1 MRYGRS
7 LGRSIHSPLTD
18 DEKRNR
24 PKVTKAL
31 LLRILRYLLPYWP
44 RLALVFL
51 AIIAS
56 SLLGL
61 LPPLLSG
68 RIIDDGLIGKDFSL
82 LVQLILLSF
91 FVLIISNLI
100 NVLENYLTTWVAQNI
115 IYDMKNQM
123 YKHLQHMS
131 HRFFTNNNQ
140 GDIITRMTTD
150 INGVQSVIV
159 GTLTKIVSNTII
171 LVTTLAALFQKNWI
185 LALVSIVIV
194 PLFILPTNQ
203 VGNRRWSLTMAK
215 QEQNDASNQLFNET
229 LSVSGQLLVK
239 LFTREKKEYAKFEKI
254 NREVTRLSVREILVG
269 KWFRVIFDTFTNM
282 GPMIIYLAGG
292 YLIIKMGS
300 GLTVG
305 DITVVV
311 ALLGRL
317 YRPVDVLLTIQ
328 VDMIRSLALFSR
340 IFEYFDIPIEIKNS
354 PEALVP
360 RGCEGKIVF
369 DHVSFHYDGKP
380 ILKNVNITIEKGK
393 SVAIVGPSGTG
404 KSTLVNLIPRLYDV
418 TEGRVLF
425 DGRDVRDL
433 DLTFLRQN
441 IGMVSQ
447 DTYLFN
453 GTIRENL
460 LYANERAL
468 EEDLIRVCQ
477 EANIYDFIR
486 TLPEG
491 FDTLVGNRGLKLSGG
506 EKQRLSIARVLL
518 KNPKV
523 LIMDEATSSLDSVSE
538 SLIQEAI
545 KPILKG
551 RTSVIIAHRLS
562 TIMAVDEIIVLQDG
576 KIVQQGTHWDLVEED
591 GVYKELYETQFK
603 VALEDLEKRETNK
616 VGYLYPDLR
625 A

>member
-1 MRYGRS
+1 MRYGRPQV
-7 LGRSIHSPLTD
+7 RSTRSPLTEE
-18 DEKRNR
+18 EKQNK
-24 PKVTKAL
+24 PKVTKAFL
-31 LLRILRYLLPYWP
+31 RRILSYLLPYWP
-44 RLALVFL
+44 RLALVFA
-51 AIIAS
+51 AIILS

-68 RIIDDGLIGKDFSL
+68 RIIDDGLLGRDFPL

-91 FVLIISNLI
+91 IVLIIANLI
-100 NVLENYLTTWVAQNI
+100 NVLENYLTTWVAQHI

-123 YKHLQHMS
+123 YDHLQQMS
-131 HRFFTNNNQ
+131 HRFFTNNHQ

-150 INGVQSVIV
+150 INGVQTVIV
-159 GTLTKIVSNTII
+159 GTLTRLVSNTII
-171 LVTTLAALFQKNWI
+171 LVTTLAALVQKNWL
-185 LALVSIVIV
+185 LALISMTIV

-215 QEQNDASNQLFNET
+215 QEQTDASNQLFNET

-239 LFTREKKEYAKFEKI
+239 LFTRENKEYAKFEKF
-254 NREVTRLSVREILVG
+254 NREITRLSIREILVG
-269 KWFRVIFDTFTNM
+269 RWFRVIFDTFTNM

-292 YLIIKMGS
+292 FLMIKMGS

-317 YRPVDVLLTIQ
+317 YLPVNVLLTIQ
-328 VDMIRSLALFSR
+328 VDIIRSLALFSR
-340 IFEYFDIPIEIKNS
+340 VFEYFDIPVEIKNS
-354 PEALVP
+354 PQAIVP
-360 RGCEGKIVF
+360 KECAGTIVF
-369 DHVSFHYDGKP
+369 ERVSFHYEGKP
-380 ILKNVNITIEKGK
+380 VLKNINLTIEKGK

-404 KSTLVNLIPRLYDV
+404 KTTLINLIPRLYDV
-418 TEGRVLF
+418 TGGRVLL
-425 DGRDVRDL
+425 DGQDVRDL
-433 DLTFLRQN
+433 DLNFLRQN
-441 IGMVSQ
+441 IGMVAQ

-460 LYANERAL
+460 HYANEHAQ
-468 EEDLIRVCQ
+468 EEDLIRVCR

-486 TLPEG
+486 TLPDG

-506 EKQRLSIARVLL
+506 EKQRLAIARVLL

-523 LIMDEATSSLDSVSE
+523 LIMDEATSSLDSLSE

-545 KPILKG
+545 EPILKG

-562 TIMAVDEIIVLQDG
+562 TIMAVDDIIVLQEG
-576 KIVQQGTHWDLVEED
+576 EIVQQGTHWELLKED
-591 GVYKELYETQFK
+591 GLYKLLYETQFK
-603 VALEDLEKRETNK
+603 IALEDLEHR
-616 VGYLYPDLR
+616 
-625 A
+625 

>member
-1 MRYGRS
+1 MRYGRPQV
-7 LGRSIHSPLTD
+7 RSTRSPLTEE
-18 DEKRNR
+18 EKQNR
-24 PKVTKAL
+24 PKITKAFL
-31 LLRILRYLLPYWP
+31 RRILSYLLPYWP
-44 RLALVFL
+44 RLALVFA
-51 AIIAS
+51 AIILS

-68 RIIDDGLIGKDFSL
+68 RIIDDGLLGRDFPL

-91 FVLIISNLI
+91 IVLIIANLI
-100 NVLENYLTTWVAQNI
+100 NVLENYLTTWVAQHI

-123 YKHLQHMS
+123 YDHLQQMS
-131 HRFFTNNNQ
+131 HRFFTNNHQ

-159 GTLTKIVSNTII
+159 GTLTRLVSNTII
-171 LVTTLAALFQKNWI
+171 LVTTLAALVQKNWL
-185 LALVSIVIV
+185 LALISMTIV

-215 QEQNDASNQLFNET
+215 QEQTDASNQLFNET

-239 LFTREKKEYAKFEKI
+239 LFTRENKEYAKFEKF
-254 NREVTRLSVREILVG
+254 NREITRLSIREILVG
-269 KWFRVIFDTFTNM
+269 RWFRVIFDTFTNM

-292 YLIIKMGS
+292 FLMIKMGS

-317 YRPVDVLLTIQ
+317 YLPVNVLLTIQ
-328 VDMIRSLALFSR
+328 VDIIRSLALFSR
-340 IFEYFDIPIEIKNS
+340 IFEYFDIPVEIKNS
-354 PEALVP
+354 PQAIVP
-360 RGCEGKIVF
+360 KECAGKIVF
-369 DHVSFHYDGKP
+369 ERVSFHYEGKP
-380 ILKNVNITIEKGK
+380 VLKNINLTIEKGK

-404 KSTLVNLIPRLYDV
+404 KTTLINLIPRLYDV
-418 TEGRVLF
+418 TGGRVLL
-425 DGRDVRDL
+425 DGQDVRDL
-433 DLTFLRQN
+433 DLNFLRQN
-441 IGMVSQ
+441 IGMVAQ

-460 LYANERAL
+460 HYANEHAQ
-468 EEDLIRVCQ
+468 EEDLIRVCR

-486 TLPEG
+486 TLPDG

-506 EKQRLSIARVLL
+506 EKQRLAIARVLL

-523 LIMDEATSSLDSVSE
+523 LIMDEATSSLDSLSE

-545 KPILKG
+545 EPILKG

-562 TIMAVDEIIVLQDG
+562 TIMAVDDIIVLQEG
-576 KIVQQGTHWDLVEED
+576 EIVQRGTHWELLKED
-591 GVYKELYETQFK
+591 GLYKLLYETQFK
-603 VALEDLEKRETNK
+603 IALEDLEHR
-616 VGYLYPDLR
+616 
-625 A
+625 

>member
-1 MRYGRS
+1 MRYGRPQV
-7 LGRSIHSPLTD
+7 RSTRSPLTEE
-18 DEKRNR
+18 EKQNK
-24 PKVTKAL
+24 PKVTKAFL
-31 LLRILRYLLPYWP
+31 RRILSYLLPYWP
-44 RLALVFL
+44 RLALVFA
-51 AIIAS
+51 AIILS

-68 RIIDDGLIGKDFSL
+68 RIIDDGLLGRDLPL

-91 FVLIISNLI
+91 IVLIIANLI
-100 NVLENYLTTWVAQNI
+100 NVLENYLTTWVAQHI

-123 YKHLQHMS
+123 YDHLQQMS
-131 HRFFTNNNQ
+131 HRFFTNNHQ

-150 INGVQSVIV
+150 INGVQTVIV
-159 GTLTKIVSNTII
+159 GTLTRLVSNTII
-171 LVTTLAALFQKNWI
+171 LVTTLAALVQKNWL
-185 LALVSIVIV
+185 LALISMTIV

-215 QEQNDASNQLFNET
+215 QEQTDASNQLFNET

-239 LFTREKKEYAKFEKI
+239 LFTRENKEYAKFEKF
-254 NREVTRLSVREILVG
+254 NREITRLSIREILVG
-269 KWFRVIFDTFTNM
+269 RWFRVIFDTFTNM

-292 YLIIKMGS
+292 FLMIKMGS

-317 YRPVDVLLTIQ
+317 YLPVNVLLTIQ
-328 VDMIRSLALFSR
+328 VDIIRSLALFSR
-340 IFEYFDIPIEIKNS
+340 IFEYFDIPVEIKNS
-354 PEALVP
+354 PQAIVP
-360 RGCEGKIVF
+360 KECAGTIVF
-369 DHVSFHYDGKP
+369 EHVSFHYEGKP
-380 ILKNVNITIEKGK
+380 VLKNINLTIEKGK

-404 KSTLVNLIPRLYDV
+404 KTTLINLIPRLYDV
-418 TEGRVLF
+418 TGGRVLL
-425 DGRDVRDL
+425 DGQDVRDL
-433 DLTFLRQN
+433 DLNFLRQN
-441 IGMVSQ
+441 IGMVAQ

-460 LYANERAL
+460 HYANEHAQ
-468 EEDLIRVCQ
+468 EEDLIRVCR

-486 TLPEG
+486 TLPDG

-506 EKQRLSIARVLL
+506 EKQRLAIARVLL

-523 LIMDEATSSLDSVSE
+523 LIMDEATSSLDSLSE

-545 KPILKG
+545 EPILKG

-562 TIMAVDEIIVLQDG
+562 TIMAVDDIIVLQEG
-576 KIVQQGTHWDLVEED
+576 EIVQQGTHWELLKED
-591 GVYKELYETQFK
+591 GLYKLLYETQFK
-603 VALEDLEKRETNK
+603 IALEDLEHR
-616 VGYLYPDLR
+616 
-625 A
+625 

>member
-1 MRYGRS
+1 MRYGRPP
-7 LGRSIHSPLTD
+7 GRSAHSPLTEE
-18 DEKRNR
+18 EKLNR
-24 PKVTKAL
+24 PKLTKAFL
-31 LLRILRYLLPYWP
+31 KRILSYLLPYWP
-44 RLALVFL
+44 RLALVFF
-51 AIIAS
+51 AIITS

-68 RIIDDGLIGKDFSL
+68 RIIDEGLIGKDFSL
-82 LVQLILLSF
+82 LAQLILLSF
-91 FVLIISNLI
+91 TVLIISNLI
-100 NVLENYLTTWVAQNI
+100 NVLENYLTTWVAQHI

-123 YKHLQHMS
+123 YSHLQQMS

-159 GTLTKIVSNTII
+159 GTLTRIVSNTII
-171 LVTTLAALFQKNWI
+171 LVTTLAALFQKNWV
-185 LALVSIVIV
+185 LALISIIIV

-215 QEQNDASNQLFNET
+215 QEQTDASNQLFNET

-239 LFTREKKEYAKFEKI
+239 LFTREDKEYTKFEKI
-254 NREVTRLSVREILVG
+254 NREITRLSIREILVG
-269 KWFRVIFDTFTNM
+269 RWFRVIFDTFTNM

-292 YLIIKMGS
+292 FLIIKMGS
-300 GLTVG
+300 DLTVG

-317 YRPVDVLLTIQ
+317 YLPVNVLLTIQ
-328 VDMIRSLALFSR
+328 VDIIRSLALFSR
-340 IFEYFDIPIEIKNS
+340 IFEYFDIPVEIKNS
-354 PEALVP
+354 PQAIVP
-360 RGCEGKIVF
+360 KECAGKIIF
-369 DHVSFHYDGKP
+369 DHVSFQYEGKP
-380 ILKNVNITIEKGK
+380 ILKDINITIEKGK

-418 TEGRVLF
+418 TEGKVLL
-425 DGRDVRDL
+425 DGQDVRNL
-433 DLTFLRQN
+433 DLNFLRQN

-460 LYANERAL
+460 HYANEQA
-468 EEDLIRVCQ
+468 EEADLIRVCQ

-523 LIMDEATSSLDSVSE
+523 LIMDEATSSLDSISE

-545 KPILKG
+545 EPIIRG

-562 TIMAVDEIIVLQDG
+562 TIMAVDEIIVLQNG
-576 KIVQQGTHWDLVEED
+576 EIVQRGTHWDLVEEE
-591 GVYKELYETQFK
+591 GLYKLLYETQFK
-603 VALEDLEKRETNK
+603 IILEDLEQR
-616 VGYLYPDLR
+616 
-625 A
+625 

>member
-1 MRYGRS
+1 MRYGRPQV
-7 LGRSIHSPLTD
+7 RSTRSPLTEE
-18 DEKRNR
+18 EKQNR
-24 PKVTKAL
+24 PKVTKAFL
-31 LLRILRYLLPYWP
+31 WRILSYLLPYWP
-44 RLALVFL
+44 RLALVFA
-51 AIIAS
+51 AIILS

-68 RIIDDGLIGKDFSL
+68 RIIDDGLLGRDFPL

-91 FVLIISNLI
+91 IVLIIANLI
-100 NVLENYLTTWVAQNI
+100 NVLENYLTTWVAQHI

-123 YKHLQHMS
+123 YDHLQQMS
-131 HRFFTNNNQ
+131 HRFFTNNHQ

-150 INGVQSVIV
+150 INGVQTVIV
-159 GTLTKIVSNTII
+159 GTLTRLVSNTII
-171 LVTTLAALFQKNWI
+171 LVTTLAALVQKNWL
-185 LALVSIVIV
+185 LALISMTIV

-215 QEQNDASNQLFNET
+215 QEQTDASNQLFNET

-239 LFTREKKEYAKFEKI
+239 LFTRENKEYAKFEKI
-254 NREVTRLSVREILVG
+254 NREITRLSIREILVG
-269 KWFRVIFDTFTNM
+269 RWFRVIFDTFTNM

-292 YLIIKMGS
+292 FLMIKMGS

-317 YRPVDVLLTIQ
+317 YLPVNVLLTIQ
-328 VDMIRSLALFSR
+328 VDIIRSLALFSR
-340 IFEYFDIPIEIKNS
+340 IFEYFDIPVEIKNS
-354 PEALVP
+354 SQAIVP
-360 RGCEGKIVF
+360 KECAGKIVF
-369 DHVSFHYDGKP
+369 ERVSFHYEGKP
-380 ILKNVNITIEKGK
+380 VLKNINLTIEKGK

-404 KSTLVNLIPRLYDV
+404 KTTLINLIPRLYDV
-418 TEGRVLF
+418 TGGRVLL
-425 DGRDVRDL
+425 DGQDVRDL
-433 DLTFLRQN
+433 DLNFLRQN
-441 IGMVSQ
+441 IGMVAQ

-460 LYANERAL
+460 HYANEHAQ
-468 EEDLIRVCQ
+468 EEDLIRVCR

-486 TLPEG
+486 TLPDG

-506 EKQRLSIARVLL
+506 EKQRLAIARVLL

-523 LIMDEATSSLDSVSE
+523 LIMDEATSSLDSLSE

-545 KPILKG
+545 EPILKG

-562 TIMAVDEIIVLQDG
+562 TIMAVDDIIVLQEG
-576 KIVQQGTHWDLVEED
+576 EIVQQGTHWELLKED
-591 GVYKELYETQFK
+591 GLYKLLYETQFK
-603 VALEDLEKRETNK
+603 IALEDLEHR
-616 VGYLYPDLR
+616 
-625 A
+625 

>member
-1 MRYGRS
+1 MRYGRPQV
-7 LGRSIHSPLTD
+7 RSTRSPLTEE
-18 DEKRNR
+18 EKQNK
-24 PKVTKAL
+24 PKVTKAFL
-31 LLRILRYLLPYWP
+31 RRILSYLLPYWP
-44 RLALVFL
+44 RLALVFA
-51 AIIAS
+51 AIILS

-68 RIIDDGLIGKDFSL
+68 RIIDDGLLGRDFPL

-91 FVLIISNLI
+91 IVLIIANLI
-100 NVLENYLTTWVAQNI
+100 NVLENYLTTWVAQHI

-123 YKHLQHMS
+123 YDHLQQMS
-131 HRFFTNNNQ
+131 HRFFTNNHQ

-150 INGVQSVIV
+150 INGVQTVIV
-159 GTLTKIVSNTII
+159 GTLTRLVSNTII
-171 LVTTLAALFQKNWI
+171 LVTTLAALVQKNWL
-185 LALVSIVIV
+185 LALISMTIV

-215 QEQNDASNQLFNET
+215 QEQTDASNQLFNET

-239 LFTREKKEYAKFEKI
+239 LFTRENKEYAKFEKF
-254 NREVTRLSVREILVG
+254 NREITRLSIREILVG
-269 KWFRVIFDTFTNM
+269 RWFRVIFDTFTNM

-292 YLIIKMGS
+292 FLMIKMGS

-317 YRPVDVLLTIQ
+317 YLPVNVLLTIQ
-328 VDMIRSLALFSR
+328 VDIIRSLALFSR
-340 IFEYFDIPIEIKNS
+340 IFEYFDIPVEIKNS
-354 PEALVP
+354 PQAIVP
-360 RGCEGKIVF
+360 KECAGTIVF
-369 DHVSFHYDGKP
+369 ERVSFHYEGKP
-380 ILKNVNITIEKGK
+380 VLKNINLTIEKGK

-404 KSTLVNLIPRLYDV
+404 KTTLINLIPRLYDV
-418 TEGRVLF
+418 TGGRVLL
-425 DGRDVRDL
+425 DGQDVRDL
-433 DLTFLRQN
+433 DLNFLRQN
-441 IGMVSQ
+441 IGMVAQ

-460 LYANERAL
+460 HYANEHAQ
-468 EEDLIRVCQ
+468 EEDLIRVCR

-486 TLPEG
+486 TLPDG

-506 EKQRLSIARVLL
+506 EKQRLAIARVLL

-523 LIMDEATSSLDSVSE
+523 LIMDEATSSLDSLSE

-545 KPILKG
+545 EPILKG

-562 TIMAVDEIIVLQDG
+562 TIMAVDDIIVLQEG
-576 KIVQQGTHWDLVEED
+576 EIVQQGTHWELLKED
-591 GVYKELYETQFK
+591 GLYKLLYETQFK
-603 VALEDLEKRETNK
+603 IALEDLEHR
-616 VGYLYPDLR
+616 
-625 A
+625 

>member
-1 MRYGRS
+1 MRYGKPQVRS
-7 LGRSIHSPLTD
+7 TRSPLTEE
-18 DEKRNR
+18 EKQNK
-24 PKVTKAL
+24 PKVTKAFL
-31 LLRILRYLLPYWP
+31 GRILSYLLPYWP
-44 RLALVFL
+44 RLALVL
-51 AIIAS
+51 AAIILS

-68 RIIDDGLIGKDFSL
+68 RIIDDGLLGRDFTL

-91 FVLIISNLI
+91 VVLIIANLI
-100 NVLENYLTTWVAQNI
+100 NVLENYLTTWVAQHI

-123 YKHLQHMS
+123 YDHLQQMS
-131 HRFFTNNNQ
+131 HRFFTNNHQ

-159 GTLTKIVSNTII
+159 GTLTRFVSNTII
-171 LVTTLAALFQKNWI
+171 LVTTLAALVQKNWL
-185 LALVSIVIV
+185 LALISMTIV

-215 QEQNDASNQLFNET
+215 QEQTDASNQLFNET

-239 LFTREKKEYAKFEKI
+239 LFTRENKEYAKFEKI
-254 NREVTRLSVREILVG
+254 NREITRLSIQEILVG
-269 KWFRVIFDTFTNM
+269 RWFRVIFDTFTNM

-292 YLIIKMGS
+292 FLMIKMGS

-317 YRPVDVLLTIQ
+317 YLPVNVLLTIQ
-328 VDMIRSLALFSR
+328 VDIIRSLALFSR
-340 IFEYFDIPIEIKNS
+340 IFEYFDIPVEIENASEAII
-354 PEALVP
+354 PEKCA
-360 RGCEGKIVF
+360 GEIVF
-369 DHVSFHYDGKP
+369 ELVSFHYEGNP
-380 ILKNVNITIEKGK
+380 VLKNINLTIEKGQ

-418 TEGRVLF
+418 TGGRVLL
-425 DGRDVRDL
+425 DGQDVRHLDL
-433 DLTFLRQN
+433 DFLRQN

-460 LYANERAL
+460 LYADEHAQ
-468 EEDLIRVCQ
+468 EEELIRVCR

-486 TLPEG
+486 TLPDG

-506 EKQRLSIARVLL
+506 EKQRLAIARVLL

-523 LIMDEATSSLDSVSE
+523 LIMDEATSSLDSLSE

-545 KPILKG
+545 EPILNG

-562 TIMAVDEIIVLQDG
+562 TIMAVDDIIVLQEG
-576 KIVQQGTHWDLVEED
+576 EIVQQGTHWELLKED
-591 GVYKELYETQFK
+591 GLYKLLYETQFK
-603 VALEDLEKRETNK
+603 IALEDLEHR
-616 VGYLYPDLR
+616 
-625 A
+625 

>member
-1 MRYGRS
+1 MRYGRPQV
-7 LGRSIHSPLTD
+7 RSTRSPLTEE
-18 DEKRNR
+18 EKQNR
-24 PKVTKAL
+24 PKVTKAFL
-31 LLRILRYLLPYWP
+31 WRILSYLLPYWP
-44 RLALVFL
+44 RLALVFA
-51 AIIAS
+51 AIILS

-68 RIIDDGLIGKDFSL
+68 RIIDDGLLGRDFPL

-91 FVLIISNLI
+91 IVLIIANLI
-100 NVLENYLTTWVAQNI
+100 NVLENYLTTWVAQHI

-123 YKHLQHMS
+123 YDHLQQMS
-131 HRFFTNNNQ
+131 HRFFTNNHQ

-150 INGVQSVIV
+150 INGVQTVIV
-159 GTLTKIVSNTII
+159 GTLTRLVSNTII
-171 LVTTLAALFQKNWI
+171 LVTTLAALVQKNWL
-185 LALVSIVIV
+185 LALISMTIV

-215 QEQNDASNQLFNET
+215 QEQTDASNQLFNET

-239 LFTREKKEYAKFEKI
+239 LFTRENKEYAKFEKI
-254 NREVTRLSVREILVG
+254 NREITRLSIREILVG
-269 KWFRVIFDTFTNM
+269 RWFRVIFDTFTNM

-292 YLIIKMGS
+292 FLMIKMGS

-317 YRPVDVLLTIQ
+317 YLPVNVLLTIQ
-328 VDMIRSLALFSR
+328 VDIIRSLALFSR
-340 IFEYFDIPIEIKNS
+340 IFEYFDIPVEIKNS
-354 PEALVP
+354 PQAIVP
-360 RGCEGKIVF
+360 KECAGTIVF
-369 DHVSFHYDGKP
+369 ERVSFHYEGKP
-380 ILKNVNITIEKGK
+380 VLKNINLTIEKGK

-404 KSTLVNLIPRLYDV
+404 KTTLINLIPRLYDV
-418 TEGRVLF
+418 TGGRVLL
-425 DGRDVRDL
+425 DGQDVRDL
-433 DLTFLRQN
+433 DLNFLRQN
-441 IGMVSQ
+441 IGMVAQ

-460 LYANERAL
+460 HYANEHAQ
-468 EEDLIRVCQ
+468 EEDLIRVCR

-486 TLPEG
+486 TLPDG

-506 EKQRLSIARVLL
+506 EKQRLAIARVLL

-523 LIMDEATSSLDSVSE
+523 LIMDEATSSLDSLSE

-545 KPILKG
+545 EPILKG

-562 TIMAVDEIIVLQDG
+562 TIMAVDDIIVLQEG
-576 KIVQQGTHWDLVEED
+576 EIVQQGTHWELLKED
-591 GVYKELYETQFK
+591 GLYKLLYETQFK
-603 VALEDLEKRETNK
+603 IALEDLEHR
-616 VGYLYPDLR
+616 
-625 A
+625 

>member
-1 MRYGRS
+1 MRTGKS
-7 LGRSIHSPLTD
+7 LGRSLHTPLTD
-18 DEKRNR
+18 QEKRDR
-24 PKVTKAL
+24 PKVTKAF
-31 LLRILRYLLPYWP
+31 LRRIFSYLLPYWP
-44 RLALVFL
+44 RLALVFV

-56 SLLGL
+56 SILGL

-68 RIIDDGLIGKDFSL
+68 RIIDDGLIGKDFNL
-82 LVQLILLSF
+82 LIQLILLSF
-91 FVLIISNLI
+91 IVLVIANMI
-100 NVLENYLTTWVAQNI
+100 NVLESYLTTWVAQNI

-123 YKHLQHMS
+123 YDHLQKMS

-140 GDIITRMTTD
+140 GEIITRMTTD
-150 INGVQSVIV
+150 INGIQNVIV
-159 GTLTKIVSNTII
+159 GTLTQIVSNSII
-171 LVTTLAALFQKNWI
+171 LITTLVALFQKNWI
-185 LALVSIVIV
+185 LALVSVIIV
-194 PLFILPTNQ
+194 PLFILPTHQ
-203 VGNRRWSLTMAK
+203 VGNRRWSITMAK
-215 QEQNDASNQLFNET
+215 QEHSDASNQLFNET

-239 LFTREKKEYAKFEKI
+239 LFTREKKEYEKFEKI
-254 NREVTRLSVREILVG
+254 NRAITHLSIREILVG
-269 KWFRVIFDTFTNM
+269 KSFRVIFDTFINM
-282 GPMIIYLAGG
+282 GPMIIYLTGG
-292 YLIIKMGS
+292 FLMIKMGS

-317 YRPVDVLLTIQ
+317 YRPVGVLLTIQ
-328 VDMIRSLALFSR
+328 VDVIRSLALFSR
-340 IFEYFDIPIEIKNS
+340 IFEYFDIPAEIKNS
-354 PEALVP
+354 PTAIIP
-360 RGCEGKIVF
+360 KSFTGKIIF
-369 DHVSFHYDGKP
+369 DHVSFDYDGKP
-380 ILKNVNITIEKGK
+380 ILKDVNITIEKGK

-404 KSTLVNLIPRLYDV
+404 KSTLVNLIPRLYD
-418 TEGRVLF
+418 TTAGKVLL
-425 DGRDVRDL
+425 DGRDIRDL

-460 LYANERAL
+460 LYANELAE

-477 EANIYDFIR
+477 EANIYDFIQ

-523 LIMDEATSSLDSVSE
+523 LIMDEATSSLDSISE
-538 SLIQEAI
+538 SHIQEAI
-545 KPILKG
+545 EPILKG

-562 TIMAVDEIIVLQDG
+562 TIMAVDEIIVLLDG
-576 KIVQQGTHWDLVEED
+576 EIVQQGRHEDLVDRD

-603 VALEDLEKRETNK
+603 VALEDAKMT
-616 VGYLYPDLR
+616 
-625 A
+625 

>member
-1 MRYGRS
+1 MRYGRPQV
-7 LGRSIHSPLTD
+7 RSTRSPLTEE
-18 DEKRNR
+18 EKQNR
-24 PKVTKAL
+24 PKVTKAFL
-31 LLRILRYLLPYWP
+31 WRILSYLLPYWP
-44 RLALVFL
+44 RLALVFA
-51 AIIAS
+51 AIILS

-68 RIIDDGLIGKDFSL
+68 RIIDDGLLGRDFTL

-91 FVLIISNLI
+91 IVLIIANLI
-100 NVLENYLTTWVAQNI
+100 NVLENYLTTWVAQHI

-123 YKHLQHMS
+123 YDHLQQMS
-131 HRFFTNNNQ
+131 HRFFTNNHQ

-150 INGVQSVIV
+150 INGVQTVIV
-159 GTLTKIVSNTII
+159 GTLTRLVSNTII
-171 LVTTLAALFQKNWI
+171 LVTTLAALVQKNWL
-185 LALVSIVIV
+185 LALISMTIV

-215 QEQNDASNQLFNET
+215 QEQTDASNQLFNET

-239 LFTREKKEYAKFEKI
+239 LFTRENKEYAKFEKF
-254 NREVTRLSVREILVG
+254 NREITRLSIREILVG
-269 KWFRVIFDTFTNM
+269 RWFRVIFDTFTNM

-292 YLIIKMGS
+292 FLMIKMGS

-317 YRPVDVLLTIQ
+317 YLPVNVLLTIQ
-328 VDMIRSLALFSR
+328 VDIIRSLALFSR
-340 IFEYFDIPIEIKNS
+340 IFEYFDIPVEIKNS
-354 PEALVP
+354 PQAIVP
-360 RGCEGKIVF
+360 KECAGTIVF
-369 DHVSFHYDGKP
+369 ERVSFHYEGKP
-380 ILKNVNITIEKGK
+380 VLKNINLTIEKGK

-404 KSTLVNLIPRLYDV
+404 KTTLINLIPRLYDV
-418 TEGRVLF
+418 TGGRVLL
-425 DGRDVRDL
+425 DGQDVRDL
-433 DLTFLRQN
+433 DLNFLRQN
-441 IGMVSQ
+441 IGMVAQ

-460 LYANERAL
+460 HYANEHAQ
-468 EEDLIRVCQ
+468 EEDLIRVCR

-486 TLPEG
+486 TLPDG

-506 EKQRLSIARVLL
+506 EKQRLAIARVLL

-523 LIMDEATSSLDSVSE
+523 LIMDEATSSLDSLSE

-545 KPILKG
+545 EPILKG

-562 TIMAVDEIIVLQDG
+562 TIMAVDDIIVLQEG
-576 KIVQQGTHWDLVEED
+576 EIVQQGTHWELLKED
-591 GVYKELYETQFK
+591 GLYKLLYETQFK
-603 VALEDLEKRETNK
+603 IALEDLEHR
-616 VGYLYPDLR
+616 
-625 A
+625 

>member
-1 MRYGRS
+1 MRYGS
-7 LGRSIHSPLTD
+7 SPGRSIHSPLT
-18 DEKRNR
+18 EAEMQNR
-24 PKVTKAL
+24 PKVTKAF
-31 LLRILRYLLPYWP
+31 LLRILGYLLPYWP
-44 RLALVFL
+44 RLALVFI

-82 LVQLILLSF
+82 LAQLILLSF
-91 FVLIISNLI
+91 IVLIISNLI
-100 NVLENYLTTWVAQNI
+100 NVLENFLTTWVAQNI

-123 YKHLQHMS
+123 YDHLQKMS

-171 LVTTLAALFQKNWI
+171 LVTTLVALFQKNWI
-185 LALVSIVIV
+185 LALVSIIIV

-203 VGNRRWSLTMAK
+203 VGNRRWSLTLAK

-239 LFTREKKEYAKFEKI
+239 LFTREKKEYEKFEKI
-254 NREVTRLSVREILVG
+254 NREITRLSVREILVG

-340 IFEYFDIPIEIKNS
+340 IFEYFDIPIEVKNS

-360 RGCEGKIVF
+360 KGCDGKIAF

-380 ILKNVNITIEKGK
+380 ILKNINLTIEKGK

-418 TEGRVLF
+418 TEGRVLL
-425 DGRDVRDL
+425 DGRDIRDL

-460 LYANERAL
+460 LYANEKAL
-468 EEDLIRVCQ
+468 EEDLVRVCQ

-486 TLPEG
+486 ALPEG

-523 LIMDEATSSLDSVSE
+523 LIMDEATSSLDSISE

-545 KPILKG
+545 EPILKG

-562 TIMAVDEIIVLQDG
+562 TIMAVDEIIVLQEG
-576 KIVQQGTHWDLVEED
+576 EIIQQGTHWDLVEQD

-603 VALEDLEKRETNK
+603 VALEDPHSLS
-616 VGYLYPDLR
+616 GPP